1 MRSQGLLPAYLERS
15 APVNISIPAISVKAK
30 FVTLGLDKVGAL
42 QVPTTGTVVGWFNGA
57 PTPGEIGP
65 AIVAGHVDWN
75 GKIGVFYRLK
85 DLKKGAQIL
94 ISRADGS
101 TVKFAVTQ
109 TLIVPKLKFPTDRI
123 YGDINFAGL
132 RLITCGGKFDS
143 KLKRHV
149 DNVIVFAKMVK

>member
-1 MRSQGLLPAYLERS
+1 MYLERS

-30 FVTLGLDKVGAL
+30 FVTLGLDKAGAL
-42 QVPTTGTVVGWFNGA
+42 QVPTSGTVAGWFEGA
-57 PTPGEIGP
+57 PTPGEKGP

-85 DLKKGAQIL
+85 DLKKGTQI
-94 ISRADGS
+94 IITRGDGR
-101 TVKFAVTQ
+101 TVKYAVTQ
-109 TLIVPKLKFPTDRI
+109 TLTVPKLNFPTTRV
-123 YGDINFAGL
+123 YGDINYSGL